1 MPGRFSC
8 PAVGYSEK
16 ELMPMKRMLCA
27 LLSAVLVLLCIPA
40 ASAASQPPVE
50 LTLTGAVEEIETRH
64 IQPLS
69 LSVHNREYQPRTV
82 RLVAV
87 LVNYR
92 GEVLSS
98 SITQLTLPQNGT
110 AASTQY
116 LKPGSDAYEVLLYA
130 EDADGSTLSN
140 VLHIPVS
147 GGYAVREIKTVEEIF
162 VTVPQW
168 SAYTLPETV
177 TVTFYT
183 GEQEQAAVVWNRQ
196 IDLSVTGVQRITGTV
211 AGTDKPAV
219 LVLTVLKADKIESI
233 PASAITVEQ
242 NAPFTL
248 PAAVPARTSSGAT
261 EYLAAEWQGT
271 ASTAQPG
278 VFSFTGKAA
287 GQDIALTLTVLPA
300 DDSAV
305 YTFRN
310 SELADYTADVL
321 GCSADKITRGMLK
334 TITEL
339 NLYYGLWSSCDL
351 EDLRFFTGLKTL
363 SMPMII
369 TGDNCD
375 LSPLADLPLESLDL
389 YYSSDVTSI
398 APLFHLR
405 TLRSLRLT
413 GTGVEDFSP
422 VAPCGEALSAVG
434 FALSPLDVDADGT
447 AVLRIRAG
455 EAQPMPF
462 AVRLS
467 DGSYA
472 AVDWELRKVPAQED
486 GTLTVRGRLIGS
498 DKTVSVT
505 CVIADREDYA
515 IEWKDAA
522 LEQAVRNAID
532 KPYGT
537 VYYSDVKYLKELD
550 AFAMGVH
557 SLEDLE
563 HLRSLTYL
571 GVAANYL
578 DDSQWQYISRLTKLQ
593 YLDIAMNQF
602 TTLPAGALRDMPDLI
617 ELCADENNIV
627 TIEPGAFRGQE
638 DLKTLMLEE
647 NHNLSDISEVAKITG
662 LEDLF
667 IRETSVS
674 DLGCLTGLNELTEL
688 WASDCPITDIS
699 PLAGKSKLYRV
710 YLDNSKHAG
719 KLTDLS
725 ALAAADGLYWLAID
739 GNQISDISALAGKA
753 SLMHLEADYNRI
765 EDLSPLAGCTALE
778 RAYLSNN
785 RIADVSA
792 LSALSRLSSL
802 YLQNNRITDVSPL
815 AQLTALKNLYLAG
828 NPITDYSPLRGIY
841 AQLIGKDFVI

>member
-1 MPGRFSC
+1 
-8 PAVGYSEK
+8 
-16 ELMPMKRMLCA
+16 MKRTLCA

-40 ASAASQPPVE
+40 VSASQPPVE
-50 LTLTGAVEEIETRH
+50 LTLTTAVEEIETRH

-69 LSVHNREYQPRTV
+69 LSVHNCEHQKRAV
-82 RLVAV
+82 RLVAA

-92 GEVLSS
+92 GEVLSRS
-98 SITQLTLPQNGT
+98 VTQLTLAENST
-110 AASTQY
+110 SASTQY

-130 EDADGSTLSN
+130 EDENGSTLSN
-140 VLHIPVS
+140 VLHIPVQ
-147 GGYAVREIKTVEEIF
+147 GGYAVREIKAVEELF

-168 SAYTLPETV
+168 SSYTLPDTV

-196 IDLSVTGVQRITGTV
+196 IDLSVTGMQRITGTV
-211 AGTDKPAV
+211 EGTDKPAV

-233 PASAITVEQ
+233 PALSITVEQ

-248 PAAVPARTSSGAT
+248 PAAVAALTSSGTT
-261 EYLAAEWQGT
+261 EYLAAAWQGT

-278 VFSFTGKAA
+278 TFAFTGKAA
-287 GQDIALTLTVLPA
+287 GQDVALTLTVLPA

-310 SELADYTADVL
+310 SELADYAADVL
-321 GCSADKITRGMLK
+321 GCGVNEITRGMLK
-334 TITEL
+334 TITSL

-363 SMPMII
+363 SMPMIM
-369 TGDNCD
+369 TGDDCD

-422 VAPCGEALSAVG
+422 IGPCYEGMSAAG
-434 FALSPLDVDADGT
+434 FALTPLDVDADGT

-472 AVDWELRKVPAQED
+472 AVDWELREVPAQED
-486 GTLTVRGRLIGS
+486 GTLTVRGTLIGS
-498 DKTVSVT
+498 DKTISVT

-550 AFAMGVH
+550 AFAMGVR
-557 SLEDLE
+557 SLEDVE

-578 DDSQWQYISRLTKLQ
+578 DDSQWQYISKLTKLQ

-602 TTLPAGALRDMPDLI
+602 TTLPAGALKDMPDLI
-617 ELCADENNIV
+617 ELCADENSIV

-647 NHNLSDISEVAKITG
+647 NHGLSDISEVAKITG

-667 IRETSVS
+667 IRETNVS
-674 DLGCLTGLNELTEL
+674 DLSCLTGLNELTEL
-688 WASDCPITDIS
+688 WASDCPISDIS
-699 PLAGKSKLYRV
+699 PLAGKSRLYRV
-710 YLDNSKHAG
+710 YLDNSKHEG
-719 KLTDLS
+719 RLTDIS

-739 GNQISDISALAGKA
+739 GNQISDLSALAGKA
-753 SLMHLEADYNRI
+753 ALMHLEADYNRI
-765 EDLSPLAGCTALE
+765 ESLAPLSGCAALE

-792 LSALSRLSSL
+792 LSGLSKLSSL
-802 YLQNNRITDVSPL
+802 YLQNNRITDVKPL

-841 AQLIGKDFVI
+841 AQLIGKDFVV